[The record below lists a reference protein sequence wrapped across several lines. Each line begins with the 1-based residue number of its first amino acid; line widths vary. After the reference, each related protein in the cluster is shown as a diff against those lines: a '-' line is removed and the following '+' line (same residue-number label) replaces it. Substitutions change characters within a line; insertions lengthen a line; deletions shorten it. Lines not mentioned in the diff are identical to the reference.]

1 MNLLR
6 KTDCHDIVFGGAS
19 VRPLLEETLN
29 ELQRTSHSADI
40 INIPDAVQLFPVL
53 GKPAETREESVAPYP
68 TPANLHSLD
77 DVRVYMHSSGT
88 TSLPKP
94 IPLDE
99 RYMRFIGNCPSKQAI
114 ISRRQIHT
122 EPSI

>member
-6 KTDCHDIVFGGAS
+6 KTSCHDVIFGGAS

-29 ELQRTSHSADI
+29 ELQGTSHKVDVI
-40 INIPDAVQLFPVL
+40 HVPDADQLFPIL
-53 GKPAETREESVAPYP
+53 GKYAERPKELVSHYP
-68 TPANLHSLD
+68 KPANLHSLD
-77 DVRVYMHSSGT
+77 NVRVYMHSSGT

-99 RYMRFIGNCPSKQAI
+99 RYMRFIGNCPSK
-114 ISRRQIHT
+114 
-122 EPSI
+122 